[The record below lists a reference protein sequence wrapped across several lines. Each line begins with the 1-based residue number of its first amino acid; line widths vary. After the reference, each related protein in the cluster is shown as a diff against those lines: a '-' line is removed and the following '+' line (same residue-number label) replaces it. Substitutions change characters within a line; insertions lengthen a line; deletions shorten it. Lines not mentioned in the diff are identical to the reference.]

1 MILNI
6 SILPLKY
13 ENKIYFIFFK
23 NILRYTYM
31 IFMIKHLIAIVILMA
46 GTFAI
51 GYWFGKNRNNI
62 RILLKKY
69 NSNN

>member
-1 MILNI
+1 
-6 SILPLKY
+6 
-13 ENKIYFIFFK
+13 
-23 NILRYTYM
+23 M